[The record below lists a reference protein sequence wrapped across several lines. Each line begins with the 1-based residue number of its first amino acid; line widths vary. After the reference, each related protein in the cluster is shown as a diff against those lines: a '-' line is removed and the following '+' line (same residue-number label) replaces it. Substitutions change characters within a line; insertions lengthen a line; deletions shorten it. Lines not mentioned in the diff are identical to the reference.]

1 MNWNRFYT
9 FIQHKEKLY
18 YIICNNRG
26 WRLCYGWLVLWSLVS
41 IVLLLNLKDTLK
53 RQFVLSTFSKLSC
66 LVYQNRL
73 EVTQYKFS
81 TFLFDWKLNWKKTV
95 LLTISGMESSTE
107 IQSVTLIF
115 TLSHFNW
122 PSSLLIVV
130 LWSSPH
136 EIWKVERCWLIYF
149 LSILY
154 ISVF

>member
-1 MNWNRFYT
+1 MT
-9 FIQHKEKLY
+9 SS
-18 YIICNNRG
+18 
-26 WRLCYGWLVLWSLVS
+26 GWLVLWSLVS

-122 PSSLLIVV
+122 LSLLLIVV

-149 LSILY
+149 LYYTYLSF
-154 ISVF
+154 S

>member
-1 MNWNRFYT
+1 MSTFRNKMNWNRFYT

-18 YIICNNRG
+18 HIICNDGGR
-26 WRLCYGWLVLWSLVS
+26 RLWCVQDDWFCEVS

-122 PSSLLIVV
+122 LSLLLIVV
-130 LWSSPH
+130 L
-136 EIWKVERCWLIYF
+136 
-149 LSILY
+149 
-154 ISVF
+154 